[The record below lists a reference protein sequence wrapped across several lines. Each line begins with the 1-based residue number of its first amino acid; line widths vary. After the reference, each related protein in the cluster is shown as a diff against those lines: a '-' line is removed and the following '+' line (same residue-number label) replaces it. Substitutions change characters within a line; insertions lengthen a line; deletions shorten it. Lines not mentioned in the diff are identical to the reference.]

1 MLKYIIGT
9 IAKIDSPMTPSMEG
23 SYNYMGYENG
33 YTDEMIQK
41 SRDEILSCTQ
51 ETIRGLEKFVRL
63 LSDSDA
69 ICAVG
74 NEYKLNEAEGLFK
87 TIESI

>member
-1 MLKYIIGT
+1 
-9 IAKIDSPMTPSMEG
+9 MTPSMEG
-23 SYNYMGYENG
+23 SYNYSGYENG

-41 SRDEILSCTQ
+41 SRDEILGCDQ
-51 ETIRGLEKFVRL
+51 GTIRGLVDFVRL
-63 LSDSDA
+63 LSESDA

-74 NEYKLNEAEGLFK
+74 NEYKLSEAEGLFK